1 MKPVKLLQVLALL
14 TLVPAFIVGAAG
26 PADDFYLV
34 RLQAGKAE
42 AAAGRHYDAIDDFR
56 IASFGFIDQPA
67 LLIEGL
73 ARLALVQEAAGR
85 KEDAEATLRRLVEI
99 ERRFDGWGQ
108 AELEPETRAAFSTL
122 LTNKLGTE
130 AAKVL
135 EVPVAPP
142 APPALPT
149 PNPTAAPTAT
159 PTAVSTAPPTSTSA
173 ATLAES
179 KNLVTQGRYVENLRK
194 LVAAVAADPKDRG
207 LRKALIEG
215 ASLTKDWGTAVA
227 QLDLLRPFVDGEEP
241 FMFYGA
247 VALYESGRAVE
258 ARELA
263 EKALPRLA
271 RSPFVDYYARRI
283 VEGTPRR

>member
-1 MKPVKLLQVLALL
+1 MRGPFTKPVKSLQNLALL
-14 TLVPAFIVGAAG
+14 ALIPASILGAAT

-99 ERRFDGWGQ
+99 ERRFDGWAQ
-108 AELEPETRAAFSTL
+108 ADLEPETRAVFSAL
-122 LTNKLGTE
+122 LTTRVGAE

-142 APPALPT
+142 AAPT
-149 PNPTAAPTAT
+149 PNPTPGPAAAPA
-159 PTAVSTAPPTSTSA
+159 AAPASSSA

-179 KNLVTQGRYVENLRK
+179 KVLVAQGRYVENLRK
-194 LVAAVAADPKDRG
+194 LVAAVAADPRDRE

-227 QLDLLRPFVDGEEP
+227 QLEPLRPFADGEEP

-247 VALYESGRAVE
+247 VALYETGKASE

-283 VEGTPRR
+283 QETAPRR